1 LCIVSAL
8 HTCSGIADI
17 EQQFFSHR
25 RVTIGMGT
33 HVFGIFGIN
42 FCASGIVVS
51 GKSTTT
57 YILSSGIPSALLKYK
72 P

>member
-1 LCIVSAL
+1 MFIPWLLCIVSAL

-33 HVFGIFGIN
+33 HVFGIFGI
-42 FCASGIVVS
+42 GWI
-51 GKSTTT
+51 GW
-57 YILSSGIPSALLKYK
+57 IG
-72 P
+72 